1 MDWLRTLSRKN
12 GMSRRTLYEEYADSA
27 ASDWYASV
35 QHYTT
40 KIISGWTFCRGSTTM
55 SSSDI
60 AGARNRY
67 LDKYPL
73 TAEGKSSA
81 SYVDTLLMLD
91 EKQIALRCEDSG
103 HSMCALCREK
113 DLEIRRLRL
122 SLAGTR
128 ELDVQ
133 EQTTLDFLMISEV
146 FRRHY
151 TLDSSESIPRTD
163 VRLHLQRVL
172 QEQVGPDEVITSTG
186 DAWRMFLRKK
196 MGVNVTAPTPLC
208 CRKRPHPICAA
219 DE

>member
-1 MDWLRTLSRKN
+1 MDWLRTMSRK
-12 GMSRRTLYEEYADSA
+12 GGVSGRTMYEEYADSA
-27 ASDWYASV
+27 TGDWYASV
-35 QHYTT
+35 QHYETH
-40 KIISGWTFCRGSTTM
+40 IISGWTFCRGGTTM

-81 SYVDTLLMLD
+81 SYVDTLMMLD

-113 DLEIRRLRL
+113 DLEIKRLRL

-133 EQTTLDFLMISEV
+133 EQTRLDYLMISEV
-146 FRRHY
+146 FRRYY
-151 TLDSSESIPRTD
+151 TLDRSETIPRAT
-163 VRLHLQRVL
+163 VRLHLERVM
-172 QEQVGPDEVITSTG
+172 QEQVGPDEVILSTG
-186 DAWRMFLRKK
+186 AAWRMFLRKK
-196 MGVNVTAPTPLC
+196 MGVSVTATTPLR
-208 CRKRPHPICAA
+208 CRRLLDPICAT